1 MSDSED
7 DAAFASADEGET
19 DPPLTTQPSPIPEKV
34 KTKEDGSKAN
44 KAAGDGKSED
54 KTSKIKYS
62 EKTAKLKDSEKK
74 EDTKK
79 TTAPKVKE
87 AVKTEVPPVTKQ
99 EEKSKGG
106 KGKKKKGKQAKTVV
120 KDSDKNS
127 ESTSTKSARDEK
139 VPEKDKSLHSEAT
152 NLSQEEQESEI
163 ESSEIKEKLT
173 LSEPPVTKRV
183 PQENKSP
190 ELEEGTN
197 KKSDTE
203 QCRKEN
209 IVSEEGTTADM
220 KSKEHPT
227 ACKESQKTEQ
237 EKHEPKSVFDRLT
250 QPSKQ
255 KSESWGSW
263 GNWGSSLMNVAS
275 SSVSTFS
282 NQLGE
287 GFTTIMDSVETAL
300 GAPPVEEILEEK
312 GPNSPPETV
321 KMERLE
327 GQKETS
333 TPVETGKTEKST
345 AVKEDKPQEEPAT
358 SSSTANESSTSTASG
373 GSGWW
378 SGWGMSNLSNLSSV
392 VHNTTNMVQKSVQ
405 NTSNIVQKSSKT
417 LVTGG
422 LDVLETIGKKTFEVI
437 KDHDPGLSKT
447 REFLFDKHDKPS
459 LSQVLREAQKEE
471 EDKIEK
477 KKEEDEARLTNFK
490 AMFEDDQGYAHLEA
504 LEMLSNMCEKTV
516 HSLLE
521 DMSDHKLDSI
531 KAELIRIKQV
541 FERMQ
546 EENDDDDTEDKEH
559 EFGKL
564 VAEHLSEI
572 HLGTTPDKLNKTQ
585 EKIRET
591 IGKYFASE
599 DVSVKEIHQAAIQA
613 LAEFT
618 SKSLEQFHK
627 AGELIILQRDT
638 GKHCESR
645 AHSLERLA
653 KVLSTEVGI
662 IATKF
667 CHCLNK
673 LDENENPDLTSVV
686 TNIYLEA
693 SNSTM
698 YIQDA
703 LQLLLPC
710 LQQAAIQRSLT

>member
-7 DAAFASADEGET
+7 DAAFASADEGES
-19 DPPLTTQPSPIPEKV
+19 DPPLTSQPSPLPEKV
-34 KTKEDGSKAN
+34 KATEEGGKAS
-44 KAAGDGKSED
+44 KAAGDGKSEGKTLNDSD
-54 KTSKIKYS
+54 K
-62 EKTAKLKDSEKK
+62 KD
-74 EDTKK
+74 DTKK
-79 TTAPKVKE
+79 NSAPKAKEIVK
-87 AVKTEVPPVTKQ
+87 AEVPPVKKQ
-99 EEKSKGG
+99 EKKSKGG
-106 KGKKKKGKQAKTVV
+106 KGKKKKGKQTKTETVV
-120 KDSDKNS
+120 KDSGKDS
-127 ESTSTKSARDEK
+127 ESTSAKSAGDLEL
-139 VPEKDKSLHSEAT
+139 PEKDKSIPLVAT
-152 NLSQEEQESEI
+152 ELSQGEQKLEI

-173 LSEPPVTKRV
+173 LSEPPVSKAV
-183 PQENKSP
+183 PHENKSP
-190 ELEEGTN
+190 EIEGGTN
-197 KKSDTE
+197 TKSE
-203 QCRKEN
+203 SQKEN
-209 IVSEEGTTADM
+209 SVTGEVTTTNVKSEEHQSAG
-220 KSKEHPT
+220 KEEHQST
-227 ACKESQKTEQ
+227 GKESQKTEQ
-237 EKHEPKSVFDRLT
+237 EKHEPKSILDRLT
-250 QPSKQ
+250 QSSKQ

-263 GNWGSSLMNVAS
+263 GNWGSSIMNVAS
-275 SSVSTFS
+275 TSVSTFS

-287 GFTTIMDSVETAL
+287 GFTTIMDSMETAL
-300 GAPPVEEILEEK
+300 GAPPVEELLEEK
-312 GPNSPPETV
+312 GPNSPPDTV
-321 KMERLE
+321 KMERQE
-327 GQKETS
+327 KQDETP
-333 TPVETGKTEKST
+333 TPLETGKTKKAP
-345 AVKEDKPQEEPAT
+345 AVEEDKPPTEPA
-358 SSSTANESSTSTASG
+358 SSASAASG
-373 GSGWW
+373 KSGWW

-405 NTSNIVQKSSKT
+405 NTSNMVQKSSKT

-447 REFLFDKHDKPS
+447 REFLFDKRDKPS
-459 LSQVLREAQKEE
+459 LSQILREAQKEE
-471 EDKIEK
+471 ENKIEK

-521 DMSDHKLDSI
+521 DMSDRKLDSI

-546 EENDDDDTEDKEH
+546 EENDDDDDNEDKEH
-559 EFGKL
+559 DFGKL

-585 EKIRET
+585 ENIRET

-599 DVSVKEIHQAAIQA
+599 DKISVKEIHQAAIQA

-638 GKHCESR
+638 SKHCESR

-673 LDENENPDLTSVV
+673 LDENENPDITSVV

-710 LQQAAIQRSLT
+710 LQQSAIQRSLT

>member
-7 DAAFASADEGET
+7 DAAFASADEGES
-19 DPPLTTQPSPIPEKV
+19 DPLPVHKPSSTQGKV
-34 KTKEDGSKAN
+34 KTTEEENKGCKAENENGERKSACAPKMRDKEMKTDTKICSDSKT
-44 KAAGDGKSED
+44 KES
-54 KTSKIKYS
+54 I
-62 EKTAKLKDSEKK
+62 KK
-74 EDTKK
+74 EV
-79 TTAPKVKE
+79 P
-87 AVKTEVPPVTKQ
+87 AVKKQ

-106 KGKKKKGKQAKTVV
+106 KGKKKRGKQTKTEPV
-120 KDSDKNS
+120 KDSDKDS
-127 ESTSTKSARDEK
+127 ESALGKSVAVMESPENDKSSPPQATELSQGKQDQNVYSEGKLVISEPSESPESDTMSCENKTPLSATSDVEKNYSGRTVGKPDFSITEEKKTMDAKQKESKGVEKESQQFEQRENETKSA
-139 VPEKDKSLHSEAT
+139 L
-152 NLSQEEQESEI
+152 
-163 ESSEIKEKLT
+163 
-173 LSEPPVTKRV
+173 
-183 PQENKSP
+183 
-190 ELEEGTN
+190 
-197 KKSDTE
+197 
-203 QCRKEN
+203 
-209 IVSEEGTTADM
+209 
-220 KSKEHPT
+220 
-227 ACKESQKTEQ
+227 
-237 EKHEPKSVFDRLT
+237 DRLT

-255 KSESWGSW
+255 KSDNWGSW

-275 SSVSTFS
+275 TSVSTFS

-300 GAPPVEEILEEK
+300 GAPPIEELLTEK
-312 GPNSPPETV
+312 GPNSPPDTV
-321 KMERLE
+321 KMERQE
-327 GQKETS
+327 
-333 TPVETGKTEKST
+333 
-345 AVKEDKPQEEPAT
+345 KEDETIKAPAAQEDEQQAEIPT
-358 SSSTANESSTSTASG
+358 SNEASG

-392 VHNTTNMVQKSVQ
+392 VHNTTNIVQKSVQ
-405 NTSNIVQKSSKT
+405 NTTNIVQKSSKT

-437 KDHDPGLSKT
+437 KDHDPGLSRTK
-447 REFLFDKHDKPS
+447 EFLFDKSDKPS
-459 LSQVLREAQKEE
+459 LSQLLREAQKEE
-471 EDKIEK
+471 KVKEER
-477 KKEEDEARLTNFK
+477 KKEEDEARLTNLK
-490 AMFEDDQGYAHLEA
+490 AMFEENQGYAHLEA

-521 DMSDHKLDSI
+521 DMSDNKLDSI

-546 EENDDDDTEDKEH
+546 GQNDNDDDDDEDKEH
-559 EFGKL
+559 DFGKL
-564 VAEHLSEI
+564 VAEHLTEI

-591 IGKYFASE
+591 IAKYFAS
-599 DVSVKEIHQAAIQA
+599 DDHMAVKEIHQSAIQS
-613 LAEFT
+613 LAEIT

-638 GKHCESR
+638 SKNCESR

-653 KVLSTEVGI
+653 KVLTTEVGI

-673 LDENENPDLTSVV
+673 LDESENPDITSVV
-686 TNIYLEA
+686 TNIYLES